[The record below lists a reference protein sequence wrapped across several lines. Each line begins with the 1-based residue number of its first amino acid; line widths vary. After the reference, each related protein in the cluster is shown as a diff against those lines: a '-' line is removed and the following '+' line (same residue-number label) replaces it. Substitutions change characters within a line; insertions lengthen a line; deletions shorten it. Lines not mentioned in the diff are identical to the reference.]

1 MRIAELYARSRPAIS
16 FEFFPPKTDAGYQ
29 GLYTTI
35 ADLKQLAPSFVS
47 VTWGAGGSTRRKTAD
62 LVVQIQREL
71 GITAMAHMT
80 CVGSP
85 AEQLGETL
93 ERLAREG
100 LENVLALRGDPPRDE
115 PGFAPVPGGFAHASE
130 LVEFIRAR
138 FGFCIGGA
146 CYPETH
152 PEAPSAEADLS
163 NLLRKVEAG
172 AEFLISQ
179 LFFDADAFFAFERR
193 ARRAGIDVPIVPG
206 IMPVTSAQNARRMA
220 TLCGARIPDELEAAL
235 AAAAD
240 DEART
245 LEIGVAWAAEQCR
258 KLLDAGAPGLHF
270 YTLNKSPAT
279 RRVHQRL
286 FA

>member
-1 MRIAELYARSRPAIS
+1 MRIAELYARSRPVLS

-29 GLYTTI
+29 GLYRTI
-35 ADLKQLAPSFVS
+35 ADLKRLGPSFVS
-47 VTWGAGGSTRRKTAD
+47 VTWGAGGSTRRKTAE

-85 AEQLGETL
+85 ADQLAETL

-100 LENVLALRGDPPRDE
+100 LENVLALRGDPPKDE
-115 PGFAPVPGGFAHASE
+115 PGFAPVQEGFSFASE
-130 LVEFIRAR
+130 LVEFIRSR

-163 NLLRKVEAG
+163 NLVRKVEAG

-179 LFFDADAFFAFERR
+179 LFFDTDAFFAFERR
-193 ARRAGIDVPIVPG
+193 ARRAGIGVPIVPG
-206 IMPVTSAQNARRMA
+206 IMPVTSAQNVRRMA
-220 TLCGARIPDELEAAL
+220 SLCGARIPEALEAEL
-235 AAAAD
+235 AAAGD

-245 LEIGVAWAAEQCR
+245 LEVGVAWAVEQCR
-258 KLLDAGAPGLHF
+258 RLLDGGAPGLHF

-279 RRVHQRL
+279 RRVHESL
-286 FA
+286 FT